1 VGITWFSR
9 IGMVAL
15 VLGVSF
21 FLKYAFDSGW
31 IGETGRVMI
40 GIVIGLTL
48 LGFGEKFIRKYFG
61 YGQILTG
68 GGIVVLYL
76 SLFSAFNF
84 YHLVEAPTAFVFMA
98 IVTAIGVLLS
108 VRYNALT
115 LMVTSVI
122 GGFATPMMVST
133 GTNQQVALFSYIL
146 LLDLAVLGVS
156 VFKRWHEVHFIGA
169 IGTVLL
175 FSGWYGSFYTVAQ
188 LWSTFFFL
196 TLFFLVYSLSALVY
210 NLYKKEKST
219 GTEQILTLFAGFIY
233 FGASY
238 GMLDREYHAFMG
250 FFALI
255 MAIYYFLWAYLVRAL
270 TPTDDKLYG
279 FLAVLSA
286 GFIALAVPI
295 QFKQNIITLAW
306 LVEAVILI
314 YVGIQTKN
322 KMVKG
327 FGVVIAGLAFLRL
340 ILVDWPPAQNAMA
353 IFNERFFTYA
363 FAVAV
368 FYLIGLLWK
377 KATGDERE
385 LLESKKLAAL
395 FFILANFLTLSAGS
409 IEISYFYQ
417 NQIQTEQNKIT
428 LSENSLEQ
436 IKYGNTRSENYA
448 DNYQIIND
456 LENKKDVTR
465 SIFWILYALALTF
478 AGISR
483 VFLFLRNS
491 GTVILILSI
500 FKLFLI
506 DQWVLSPNTTV
517 IFNERF
523 IIYLFGVMALY
534 VAGLLWTRWSIVEES
549 KKYVGAFLIL
559 ANFFT
564 LYAGSVEIESYY
576 ERQIQT
582 EQATIAKTQEMANQQ
597 RYGSQNQLADTGNYK
612 TNYDTITKLGNK
624 SSVSLS
630 LFWILYS
637 ILLLV
642 VGITKKLRFV
652 RIGGLLLLLVAI
664 LKLFFYD
671 LWSLGTLYRI
681 ISSMT
686 LGVVLL
692 SVSYAYQRFKDKIK
706 NII

>member
-1 VGITWFSR
+1 MENEKNFEELRRDFESMKEAVLALSRSVDVQNERLDRLEHMKRQEEPRPTPQGEKQWATVPPPPPPPPAMKMEPKVVASKQDFEQEVGITWFSR

-40 GIVIGLTL
+40 GIVIGITL
-48 LGFGEKFIRKYFG
+48 LGLGEKFIRKFFG

-84 YHLVEAPTAFVFMA
+84 YHLIEAPTAFVFMA
-98 IVTAIGVLLS
+98 IVTVIGVLLS

-146 LLDLAVLGVS
+146 LLDFAVLGIS
-156 VFKRWHEVHFIGA
+156 VFKRWHEIHFIGA

-175 FSGWYGSFYTVAQ
+175 FSGWYGSFYTAAQ

-233 FGASY
+233 FAVSY
-238 GMLDREYHAFMG
+238 GMLNGGYHAFMG

-255 MAIYYFLWAYLVRAL
+255 MSVYYFLWAYLVRIL
-270 TPTDDKLYG
+270 TPLDDKLYG
-279 FLAVLSA
+279 FLAVLST
-286 GFIALAVPI
+286 GFITLAIGI
-295 QFKQNIITLAW
+295 QFEQNIITLGW
-306 LVEAVILI
+306 LVEAMLLTYTGVA
-314 YVGIQTKN
+314 TRN
-322 KMVKG
+322 KLVKG
-327 FGVVIAGLAFLRL
+327 VAIAVAVLATARMLFLDSSLARDAAA
-340 ILVDWPPAQNAMA
+340 V
-353 IFNERFFTYA
+353 FNERFFTY
-363 FAVAV
+363 
-368 FYLIGLLWK
+368 
-377 KATGDERE
+377 
-385 LLESKKLAAL
+385 
-395 FFILANFLTLSAGS
+395 
-409 IEISYFYQ
+409 
-417 NQIQTEQNKIT
+417 
-428 LSENSLEQ
+428 
-436 IKYGNTRSENYA
+436 
-448 DNYQIIND
+448 
-456 LENKKDVTR
+456 
-465 SIFWILYALALTF
+465 
-478 AGISR
+478 
-483 VFLFLRNS
+483 
-491 GTVILILSI
+491 
-500 FKLFLI
+500 
-506 DQWVLSPNTTV
+506 
-517 IFNERF
+517 
-523 IIYLFGVMALY
+523 LFGVISLY
-534 VAGLLWTRWSIVEES
+534 IMGWIWKTYTTEPKDEAEAKKLVAIFMV
-549 KKYVGAFLIL
+549 L

-564 LYAGSVEIESYY
+564 LFAGSLEITTFYDK
-576 ERQIQT
+576 QIRN
-582 EQATIAKTQEMANQQ
+582 EQNSINALYQQQDVNQRFGYQDEYNLKYQDTYKTQT
-597 RYGSQNQLADTGNYK
+597 QLE
-612 TNYDTITKLGNK
+612 NK
-624 SSVSLS
+624 SSIALS
-630 LFWILYS
+630 IFWIIYAI

-642 VGITKKLRFV
+642 GVSLRSRGV
-652 RIGGLLLLLVAI
+652 RIGGLMLLLFAI

-692 SVSYAYQRFKDKIK
+692 SVSYAYQKYKDKIK
-706 NII
+706 EII